1 MWYGGG
7 IGNNRNASVSVGHLS
22 YMGFIFP
29 KLQSYEY
36 QNPFKRSRNQADEFL
51 QRQNRPAI
59 YGESP
64 KTGQFHPR
72 TKRDERT
79 RKHPARNQIKR
90 QFLLAQRI
98 SRNFKSIFG
107 CRIRFLF

>member
-36 QNPFKRSRNQADEFL
+36 QNPFKRSRNQADELL
-51 QRQNRPAI
+51 QQQN
-59 YGESP
+59 
-64 KTGQFHPR
+64 
-72 TKRDERT
+72 
-79 RKHPARNQIKR
+79 
-90 QFLLAQRI
+90 
-98 SRNFKSIFG
+98 
-107 CRIRFLF
+107 